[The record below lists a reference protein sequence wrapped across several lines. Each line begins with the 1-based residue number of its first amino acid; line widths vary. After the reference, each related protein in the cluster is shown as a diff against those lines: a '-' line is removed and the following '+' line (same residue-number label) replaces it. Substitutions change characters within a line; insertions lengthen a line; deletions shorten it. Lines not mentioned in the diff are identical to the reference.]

1 MYYFILSV
9 FIFYLLYVFISTTL
23 LFRIPS
29 SDLELL
35 DDSFYAKRFISST
48 ESQDRVVLVQDC
60 TDTVNALA
68 DLIQQSSSSLDLAFP
83 FEADKKETSFLSAL
97 LIEAAERGVVVRL
110 LVDGKTM
117 MTSRHWKDICV
128 SLTQSST
135 ISIRFYEPYSWGLP
149 WTWRNHLNEAFLIQD
164 GKHAFVSSGLT
175 ADTTNN
181 QDILI
186 INPLPDSLETSS
198 LYSLHAY
205 FEHIWKHP
213 YSKERT
219 LTTLFSKRRTANQLI
234 QLKKILRLEK
244 EANPNRFDHPIEWI
258 SYSFPTSQ
266 VTFLHNPIER
276 FLKTPT
282 VWFQLSSL
290 IGITKKQA
298 FMETKAFNPTKQMST
313 FLSQTNDEH

>member
-9 FIFYLLYVFISTTL
+9 FIFYLLYAFISTIV
-23 LFRIPS
+23 LFLIPS
-29 SDLELL
+29 SELESL
-35 DDSFYAKRFISST
+35 DGSFYAKRFTSST

-117 MTSRHWKDICV
+117 MTSRHWKEICT
-128 SLTQSST
+128 SLVQSPT
-135 ISIRFYEPYSWGLP
+135 ISIRFYEPYSWSLP

-164 GKHAFVSSGLT
+164 DKHAFISSGLT

-186 INPLPDSLETSS
+186 VNTLTDSLETSS
-198 LYSLHAY
+198 L
-205 FEHIWKHP
+205 
-213 YSKERT
+213 
-219 LTTLFSKRRTANQLI
+219 
-234 QLKKILRLEK
+234 
-244 EANPNRFDHPIEWI
+244 
-258 SYSFPTSQ
+258 
-266 VTFLHNPIER
+266 
-276 FLKTPT
+276 
-282 VWFQLSSL
+282 
-290 IGITKKQA
+290 
-298 FMETKAFNPTKQMST
+298 
-313 FLSQTNDEH
+313 